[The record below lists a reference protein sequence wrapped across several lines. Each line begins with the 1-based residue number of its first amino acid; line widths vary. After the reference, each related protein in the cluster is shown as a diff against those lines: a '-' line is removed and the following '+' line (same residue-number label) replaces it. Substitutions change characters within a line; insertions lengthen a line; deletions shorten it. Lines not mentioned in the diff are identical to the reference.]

1 MEDDL
6 QELFKNIDCF
16 LDLPNSSV
24 SNANELGEKICKG
37 AKELQTTVRLD
48 PRAQKKLEQLT
59 SKLENISTRL
69 SRSILNSNQGTF
81 QRDWARFAQAESI
94 KLKDEVL
101 ALRELLTLNTE
112 AIGRSLEEMQGISLR
127 ELPEILREEQAIHEI
142 TYAKLTKRLS
152 EFSRRELRKQERE
165 TGKHLTRIS
174 GWLSSL
180 REIRQVKMDVAKAE
194 G

>member
-1 MEDDL
+1 MKDNL
-6 QELFKNIDCF
+6 RELFKNIDCF

-24 SNANELGEKICKG
+24 SKANELGEKICKG
-37 AKELQTTVRLD
+37 AKELQNTARMD
-48 PRAQKKLEQLT
+48 PKAQKKLEQLT
-59 SKLENISTRL
+59 SKLENISAHL

-101 ALRELLTLNTE
+101 ALREFLTLNAE
-112 AIGRSLEEMQGISLR
+112 AIERSLKEMRGILLE
-127 ELPEILREEQAIHEI
+127 ELPEILREERAIHEI

-165 TGKHLTRIS
+165 AGEHLTRIS

-180 REIRQVKMDVAKAE
+180 REIRQVKMGVAKAE

>member
-1 MEDDL
+1 MKDNL
-6 QELFKNIDCF
+6 RKLFKNIDCF

-24 SNANELGEKICKG
+24 SKANELGEKICKG
-37 AKELQTTVRLD
+37 AKELQNTVRLG
-48 PRAQKKLEQLT
+48 PRVQKKLEQLT

-81 QRDWARFAQAESI
+81 KRDWVRFARAESI

-101 ALRELLTLNTE
+101 ALREFLTLNAD
-112 AIGRSLEEMQGISLR
+112 AIGRSLKEIQCISLE

-152 EFSRRELRKQERE
+152 AFSRRELRKQERE
-165 TGKHLTRIS
+165 AGEHLTRIS